1 MDNEKGLLIV
11 LSGPSGVGKGTVRK
25 RIFEDPSTSY
35 KYSISMTTRQMREGE
50 VDGVDYFFK
59 TRDAFEALIKDDQF
73 IEYAEYVGNY
83 YGTPVQYVKD
93 TMDEGHDVFLEIEV
107 EGAKQVRKKFPDA
120 LFIFLAPP
128 SLDHLRE
135 RLVGR
140 GTESDEKIQSRIN
153 EARKEVE
160 MMNLYDY
167 VVVNDPPLNQLT
179 SQIKSKYLIATTA
192 AKRAREIDEQPET
205 ELLSE
210 YHSFKPVGRALEE
223 IADGKIRPVISS
235 DYYGKE

>member
-25 RIFEDPSTSY
+25 EIFDDPTTSY

-50 VDGVDYFFK
+50 VNGVDYFFK
-59 TRDAFEALIKDDQF
+59 TKEEFEALIQEDQF

-93 TMDEGHDVFLEIEV
+93 TMAEGHDVFLEIEV

-128 SLDHLRE
+128 SLDHLKE
-135 RLVGR
+135 RLIGR
-140 GTESDEKIQSRIN
+140 GTETDEKIQNRVN

-167 VVVNDPPLNQLT
+167 VVVNDEVHL
-179 SQIKSKYLIATTA
+179 
-192 AKRAREIDEQPET
+192 AKERIQSIVEAEHLKRERVEAIYRKM
-205 ELLSE
+205 LLE
-210 YHSFKPVGRALEE
+210 AK
-223 IADGKIRPVISS
+223 K
-235 DYYGKE
+235 

>member
-25 RIFEDPSTSY
+25 QIFDDPTTSY
-35 KYSISMTTRQMREGE
+35 KYSISMTTRDKRDGE
-50 VDGVDYFFK
+50 IDGVDYFFK
-59 TRDAFEALIKDDQF
+59 TKEEFETLIQQDQF

-93 TMDEGHDVFLEIEV
+93 TMEAGHDVFLEIEV

-128 SLDHLRE
+128 SLEHLRE

-140 GTESDEKIQSRIN
+140 GTESDEKIQKRVS

-167 VVVNDPPLNQLT
+167 VVVNDEVHL
-179 SQIKSKYLIATTA
+179 
-192 AKRAREIDEQPET
+192 AKERIQSIVEAEHLKRERVEAIYRKM
-205 ELLSE
+205 LLE
-210 YHSFKPVGRALEE
+210 AK
-223 IADGKIRPVISS
+223 K
-235 DYYGKE
+235 

>member
-25 RIFEDPSTSY
+25 EIFDDPTTSY

-50 VDGVDYFFK
+50 VNGVDYFFK
-59 TRDAFEALIKDDQF
+59 TKEEFEALIQEDQF

-93 TMDEGHDVFLEIEV
+93 TMAEGHDVFLEIEV

-128 SLDHLRE
+128 SLDHLKE
-135 RLVGR
+135 RLIGR
-140 GTESDEKIQSRIN
+140 GTETDEKIQSRVN

-167 VVVNDPPLNQLT
+167 VVVNDDVHL
-179 SQIKSKYLIATTA
+179 
-192 AKRAREIDEQPET
+192 AKERIQSIVEAEHLKRERVEAIYRKM
-205 ELLSE
+205 LLE
-210 YHSFKPVGRALEE
+210 AK
-223 IADGKIRPVISS
+223 K
-235 DYYGKE
+235 

>member
-1 MDNEKGLLIV
+1 
-11 LSGPSGVGKGTVRK
+11 
-25 RIFEDPSTSY
+25 SY
-35 KYSISMTTRQMREGE
+35 KYSISMTTRDKRDGE
-50 VDGVDYFFK
+50 IDGVDYFFK
-59 TRDAFEALIKDDQF
+59 TKEEFETLIQQDQF

-93 TMDEGHDVFLEIEV
+93 TMEAGHDVFLEIEV

-128 SLDHLRE
+128 SLEHLRE

-140 GTESDEKIQSRIN
+140 GTESDEKIQKRVS

-167 VVVNDPPLNQLT
+167 VVVNDKVNLAKQRIQSIVEAEHLKRER
-179 SQIKSKYLIATTA
+179 IEAKYRKMILE
-192 AKRAREIDEQPET
+192 AK
-205 ELLSE
+205 
-210 YHSFKPVGRALEE
+210 K
-223 IADGKIRPVISS
+223 
-235 DYYGKE
+235 

>member
-25 RIFEDPSTSY
+25 EIFDDPTTSY

-50 VDGVDYFFK
+50 VNGVDYFFK
-59 TRDAFEALIKDDQF
+59 TKEEFEALIQEDQF

-93 TMDEGHDVFLEIEV
+93 TMAEGHDVFLEIEV

-128 SLDHLRE
+128 SLDHLKE
-135 RLVGR
+135 RLIGR
-140 GTESDEKIQSRIN
+140 GTETDEKIQSRVN

-167 VVVNDPPLNQLT
+167 VVVNDEVHL
-179 SQIKSKYLIATTA
+179 
-192 AKRAREIDEQPET
+192 AKEIIQSIVEADHLKRERVEAIYRKM
-205 ELLSE
+205 LLE
-210 YHSFKPVGRALEE
+210 AK
-223 IADGKIRPVISS
+223 K
-235 DYYGKE
+235 